1 MNCLFLLSSVLSFL
15 TCGFLFPLVKKCWS
29 LCDRWSEG
37 QAIAVNF
44 DIKIPRVY
52 RCVVLVTPES
62 WTHTGALHGCLA
74 NSPPL
79 SVH

>member
-15 TCGFLFPLVKKCWS
+15 TSGFLLFPLVKKCWS

-52 RCVVLVTPES
+52 SCVVLVTPET
-62 WTHTGALHGCLA
+62 WTRTDH
-74 NSPPL
+74 L
-79 SVH
+79 SGLTWMSV